1 MKKADLIEV
10 LVKHDEDSANG
21 AGEEEAA
28 IAMAIAEDELVGLD
42 SPTNVAIE
50 DDTEDGDVLEDEN
63 DDIGCAESLM
73 DSLIDAEGRMETE
86 GDTQPSGI

>member
-10 LVKHDEDSANG
+10 LMKHDEDSANG

-42 SPTNVAIE
+42 SPTNVVIE